1 MLKKIKFHPVE
12 NLFLFLSWILC
23 FLSILFLF
31 LFLPL
36 EWKGILSI
44 VFLFLSMGSIISTFF
59 LKGKPSF
66 LVSLLCPIFLSVSL
80 GFVYYLT
87 VYDFVDFFQ
96 GITMFGNSGLVPF
109 DLTILLLLL
118 FAQVCSF
125 VSLFLNCHHEK

>member
-12 NLFLFLSWILC
+12 NLFLLLSWILS
-23 FLSILFLF
+23 FLAILFLF

-36 EWKGILSI
+36 EWKGTLSI
-44 VFLFLSMGSIISTFF
+44 VFLFLSMGSSISTFF

-96 GITMFGNSGLVPF
+96 GITMFGNPNLVPF

>member
-36 EWKGILSI
+36 EWEGILSI
-44 VFLFLSMGSIISTFF
+44 VFLFLSMGSSISTFF
-59 LKGKPSF
+59 LKEKPSF

-80 GFVYYLT
+80 GFVFYLT

-96 GITMFGNSGLVPF
+96 GITMFGNPSRVPF
-109 DLTILLLLL
+109 DMTILLFLL